1 MYAAV
6 RYESERVGLAQTA
19 ADSCDKNPYL
29 PMFATGMLQLESF
42 CAIYKHI

>member
-6 RYESERVGLAQTA
+6 KYESERVSLAQTA
-19 ADSCDKNPYL
+19 TDLCDKNPYL

-42 CAIYKHI
+42 RAIYKHI